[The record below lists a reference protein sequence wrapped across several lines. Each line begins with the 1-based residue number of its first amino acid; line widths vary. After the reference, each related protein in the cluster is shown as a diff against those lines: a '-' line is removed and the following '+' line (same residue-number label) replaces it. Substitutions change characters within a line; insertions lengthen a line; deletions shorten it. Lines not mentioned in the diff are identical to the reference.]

1 MARWSLR
8 NSHYLNVLDAEGRGC
23 EWMHEETDRET
34 GRRNRKIYTVPQL
47 LDPNNPQDQNYRK
60 LGRII
65 VCLEGK
71 GEPRDI
77 IFLGEPTPDM
87 EPFDEEAEQI
97 SESLR
102 SKWEHPIDTLPANGG
117 MNEGEAA
124 FMKHLMESFA
134 KSVPAPNASVP
145 KEDFEAL
152 KAQVAELVKQN
163 AELKAKIEPAAR
175 RA

>member
-8 NSHYLNVLDAEGRGC
+8 NPHYLNVPGN
-23 EWMHEETDRET
+23 EWMQEETDRET
-34 GRRNRKIYTVPQL
+34 GRRNRKIFPVPQL
-47 LDPNNPQDQNYRK
+47 LDPNNPQDQNYRE

-65 VCLEGK
+65 VCHEGK

-77 IFLGEPTPDM
+77 IFLGEPTPEM

-102 SKWEHPIDTLPANGG
+102 SKWEHPIETLPANGG
-117 MNEGEAA
+117 MNDKEMA
-124 FMKHLMESFA
+124 FMQHMMEAFA
-134 KSVPAPNASVP
+134 KNAAPAPNASVP
-145 KEDFEAL
+145 LDQFEEL
-152 KAQVAELVKQN
+152 KAQVAELMKQN
-163 AELKAKIEPAAR
+163 AELKAATPSAR